1 MGAHA
6 RAHALRIASTNAISS
21 CASSKFLNYHYK
33 LTAALTPTDCLFSA
47 LPDRPVRRSISALG
61 WPKVYSP
68 GETLIYYW
76 FVHNNYAN
84 IMNPRNGEFT
94 VPHTGIYFVSFYGE
108 VGPTSPTKKN
118 VFASIVVG
126 IDEVA
131 YVYAAYDDH
140 YESGSM
146 QVVRHIG
153 KGTPVFVRNGKRF
166 SVKWEGFGISV
177 VFITE

>member
-1 MGAHA
+1 
-6 RAHALRIASTNAISS
+6 
-21 CASSKFLNYHYK
+21 
-33 LTAALTPTDCLFSA
+33 
-47 LPDRPVRRSISALG
+47 
-61 WPKVYSP
+61 
-68 GETLIYYW
+68 
-76 FVHNNYAN
+76 
-84 IMNPRNGEFT
+84 MNPRNGEFT

-153 KGTPVFVRNGKRF
+153 KGTPVFCPEREAFLCQMG
-166 SVKWEGFGISV
+166 GIWH
-177 VFITE
+177 